1 MFPTMHDTAQEL
13 RSTVKRYLERTGV
26 PPTQLGR
33 KAVNNPSFVGKF
45 LNGSSPQIKTAD
57 RVLKTMGLE
66 PIGPR
71 FRREMEAYFTITGAS
86 RSTPG
91 KEVLNDSSF
100 VRRVLKGGSAQLET
114 MDRVRDWMRQ
124 STNVEEWRL
133 IELAGAASD
142 DALPPGLDEGP
153 NMYPCE
159 LASELKVT
167 ERTLLR
173 WREEGKG
180 PEFYQSGRFVRYA
193 RAKVDL
199 WLRSIERSST
209 PDPGQGP
216 PETSPRSPREE
227 D

>member
-1 MFPTMHDTAQEL
+1 MHDTAQEL
-13 RSTVKRYLERTGV
+13 RNTVRRYLERTGIT
-26 PPTQLGR
+26 PSQLGR
-33 KAVNNPSFVGKF
+33 KAVNNPSFVSKF
-45 LNGSSPQIKTAD
+45 LNGSSPQLKTAD
-57 RVLKTMGLE
+57 RVLKAMGFE

-71 FRREMEAYFTITGAS
+71 FRRELKAYFTITGAS

-91 KEVLNDSSF
+91 KEVLNDTSF

-124 STNVEEWRL
+124 STNAEEWRL
-133 IELAGAASD
+133 VEIAGAASD

-153 NMYPCE
+153 NMHPCE
-159 LASELKVT
+159 LASELRVT

-173 WREEGKG
+173 WREVGAG
-180 PEFYQSGRFVRYA
+180 PKFYQSGRFVRYA
-193 RAKVDL
+193 RAKVDS

-209 PDPGQGP
+209 SDPGQEP
-216 PETSPRSPREE
+216 PETSPCSPEEE

>member
-1 MFPTMHDTAQEL
+1 MFPGMHDTAQEL
-13 RSTVKRYLERTGV
+13 RYTVKRYLERTGV
-26 PPTQLGR
+26 APSQLGK
-33 KAVNNPSFVGKF
+33 KAVNNPSFVAKF
-45 LNGSSPQIKTAD
+45 LNGSSPQLKTAD

-71 FRREMEAYFTITGAS
+71 FRREMKAYLTITGAS

-91 KEVLNDSSF
+91 KEVLNDTSF

-124 STNVEEWRL
+124 STNAEEWRL
-133 IELAGAASD
+133 VEIAGAASD
-142 DALPPGLDEGP
+142 DGLPPGLDEGP
-153 NMYPCE
+153 NMHPCE

-180 PEFYQSGRFVRYA
+180 PEFYRDGRFVRYA
-193 RAKVDL
+193 RAKVNA

-209 PDPGQGP
+209 SNPGQEP
-216 PETSPRSPREE
+216 PGTYPRSPQEE

>member
-1 MFPTMHDTAQEL
+1 MFPAMHDTAQEL
-13 RSTVKRYLERTGV
+13 RNTVTRYLERTGV
-26 PPTQLGR
+26 APSQLGR
-33 KAVNNPSFVGKF
+33 KAVNNPSFVAKF
-45 LNGSSPQIKTAD
+45 LNGSSPQLKTAD

-71 FRREMEAYFTITGAS
+71 FRREMEAYLTITGAC

-124 STNVEEWRL
+124 STNAEEWRL
-133 IELAGAASD
+133 IEIAGASD

-173 WREEGKG
+173 WRERGKG
-180 PEFYQSGRFVRYA
+180 PEFYRSGRFVRYA
-193 RAKVDL
+193 RAKVDS
-199 WLRSIERSST
+199 WLRSIEGSST

-216 PETSPRSPREE
+216 PETSPRSPQEE

>member
-1 MFPTMHDTAQEL
+1 MFPVMHDTAQEL
-13 RSTVKRYLERTGV
+13 RNTVKRYLKRTGV
-26 PPTQLGR
+26 TPTQLGR
-33 KAVNNPSFVGKF
+33 EAVNNPSFVSKF
-45 LNGSSPQIKTAD
+45 LNGSSPQLKTAD

-71 FRREMEAYFTITGAS
+71 FRREMKAYLKITGAS
-86 RSTPG
+86 RSTLG

-124 STNVEEWRL
+124 STNIEEWRL
-133 IELAGAASD
+133 VEIAGAASD
-142 DALPPGLDEGP
+142 DALPPGLGEGP

-159 LASELKVT
+159 VASELKVT

-180 PEFYQSGRFVRYA
+180 PEFYRSGRFVRYK
-193 RAKVDL
+193 RAKVDS

-209 PDPGQGP
+209 SDPGQELP
-216 PETSPRSPREE
+216 KTSPRSLQEE